1 MLIFWAIL
9 VCKRLFK
16 IVKLFFF
23 CALRVV
29 FSLWSLTYLGNTKD
43 TKNYSKSRKKQLYKI

>member
-29 FSLWSLTYLGNTKD
+29 FSLWFLTYLGNTKD